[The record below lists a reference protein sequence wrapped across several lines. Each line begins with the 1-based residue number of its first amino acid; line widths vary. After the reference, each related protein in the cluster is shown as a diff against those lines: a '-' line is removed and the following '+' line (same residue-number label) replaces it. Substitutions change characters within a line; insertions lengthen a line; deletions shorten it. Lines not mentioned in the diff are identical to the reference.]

1 MDRLSII
8 QARVGLCSPL
18 CRTRD
23 NAVELLSVSRFRV
36 HFDFPF
42 VTLFLHCHVFPS
54 HFLPSCQIV
63 CPAWITFTRL
73 LLTSPSL
80 CIHACVL
87 SSLSICRLVLCAR
100 DTVLFFFFL
109 CFNLVYFFRLGL
121 ALTLACIES
130 FPLLNKSV
138 ILSCLPTAT
147 ASESNSGAYRHIRDR
162 RESVFILV

>member
-8 QARVGLCSPL
+8 EARVGSCSPL
-18 CRTRD
+18 CPTRD
-23 NAVELLSVSRFRV
+23 SAVEPLSVSRFRV

-63 CPAWITFTRL
+63 CPAWITFTCL

-87 SSLSICRLVLCAR
+87 SSLSICHLVLCAC
-100 DTVLFFFFL
+100 DTVLFFPP
-109 CFNLVYFFRLGL
+109 CVFNLVYFFGLRLV
-121 ALTLACIES
+121 LTLACTET

-138 ILSCLPTAT
+138 ILSCLPTAS
-147 ASESNSGAYRHIRDR
+147 ASESNPGAYRHIRDR
-162 RESVFILV
+162 SRSVFILV